1 MSSSNHCHGPIH
13 AADDAAQ
20 QLLFAARIA
29 ADDLQGLRLK
39 LKTLLCKPA
48 HNVPS
53 GRDAA
58 ANAPARYLLHRKEY
72 KSLPTDKS
80 G

>member
-1 MSSSNHCHGPIH
+1 MSRSNYRHGSIR

-20 QLLFAARIA
+20 QLLFAAGIA
-29 ADDLQGLRLK
+29 ADDPQSLRLQ
-39 LKTLLCKPA
+39 LKTLLGKPA
-48 HNVPS
+48 HNVPV
-53 GRDAA
+53 GHGAA
-58 ANAPARYLLHRKEY
+58 ENAPARYLLHRKEY